1 MRSCDWPRNCGE
13 GAEDPEE
20 DVLGEVERL
29 VAVAQQVVGQ
39 LEDHALVLVDQV
51 DAGRFV
57 ALRTPGHQ
65 GRFAILDVLP

>member
-1 MRSCDWPRNCGE
+1 MRLPPELGE
-13 GAEDPEE
+13 GAEHLEE

-29 VAVAQQVVGQ
+29 VTVAQQVIGQ

-51 DAGRFV
+51 HTGRFV
-57 ALRTPGHQ
+57 APRTPGHQ